1 MLRSLMQVSGFTAI
15 SRVLGFLRDILIAR
29 YLGSGLLGD
38 AFFSAFRFPNLFR
51 RIFGEGAFNAA
62 FVPMF
67 GRRLE
72 KEGQDEAMKF
82 ASNAFSTLFVALVA
96 LTIIAIPCMPWIM
109 GVVVPGFKAKVEM
122 PVVMEDG
129 GEGVESFSVRVDGME
144 DVYLTIPQESLEE
157 LNRSQA
163 YRLQKLRFVEE
174 KPMEFP
180 NIIGPGERGEVKFIS
195 EVSAAYTAQEK
206 IRAEKDKR
214 EPMPSR
220 VNMSSLPLSGA
231 SSEVPEMAMQWMI
244 TGDGQA
250 RIRLPK
256 GHSYGWFEGEF
267 LRSASTAVWSSDEQR
282 NTLLFKIYRNHPDT
296 FGLTVKL
303 SQITFCY
310 LLFMAL
316 VAHLSGTLNT
326 FKIFAVPA
334 AAPILLNLVFLIGL
348 GVFVYWMKSDVP
360 AHVLAWC
367 VAIAGVLQFALLYG
381 ACWKNGYAV
390 RFQKPVFDGSI
401 KKLVLLMGPGILAA
415 GIQQINLLVGG
426 IIASFK
432 AGAISWLYYSDRVY
446 QLPLGMIGIAL
457 GVVLLPEVTRLVR
470 RDDMQGASDSM
481 MRGMELGLLITLP
494 AAVAM
499 LVIPVPIISVLFQRG
514 EFTAEDARQTA
525 MALQGFA
532 LGLPGYVLIKVLQ
545 PGYFARENTRAPMM
559 MAGVTVLVN
568 IVFSL
573 LLFAPF
579 GHVGIAVATTISAWV
594 NVALLSR
601 GLRGLLHPGAQFWSK
616 SLRMIVA
623 SVIMGG
629 LVWLAYQAI
638 GSWFDAALWQ
648 RCIALALLVGFGM
661 TAYVMLVLGMKITS
675 LPELKAGFRR
685 G

>member
-1 MLRSLMQVSGFTAI
+1 MKVSGFTAI

-72 KEGQDEAMKF
+72 KEGQEEAMKF
-82 ASNAFSTLFVALVA
+82 ASNAFSSLLVVLVA
-96 LTIIAIPCMPWIM
+96 ITIVAIPCMHWIM
-109 GVVVPGFKAKVEM
+109 GAVVPGFKAKVEM
-122 PVVMEDG
+122 VPQAGATESFVMNINGARDIYLTQPDG
-129 GEGVESFSVRVDGME
+129 GTA
-144 DVYLTIPQESLEE
+144 TITDL
-157 LNRSQA
+157 
-163 YRLQKLRFVEE
+163 KFIVEE
-174 KPMEFP
+174 KGEFSFLKTFQFWKE
-180 NIIGPGERGEVKFIS
+180 GERGVSVSLTAVNEEFLEQEKKAAVREEREPRVAFEGL
-195 EVSAAYTAQEK
+195 EVSDSAGQL
-206 IRAEKDKR
+206 
-214 EPMPSR
+214 
-220 VNMSSLPLSGA
+220 VG
-231 SSEVPEMAMQWMI
+231 
-244 TGDGQA
+244 GQA
-250 RIRLPK
+250 HIRMPK
-256 GHSYGWFEGEF
+256 KHQYGWVEGKI
-267 LRSASTAVWSSDEQR
+267 TSSVTFPSEQS
-282 NTLLFKIYRNHPDT
+282 LKIYRNDPKT
-296 FGLTVKL
+296 FDLTVTL
-303 SQITFCY
+303 SRITFCY

-326 FKIFAVPA
+326 FKIFGAPA
-334 AAPILLNLVFLIGL
+334 AAPILLNLVFLTGL
-348 GVFVYWMKSDVP
+348 GAVYINQFEGVMP

-367 VAIAGVLQFALLYG
+367 VAIAGVLQFMMLYG
-381 ACWKNGYAV
+381 ACRKNGYAV

-415 GIQQINLLVGG
+415 GIQQINLLVGSV
-426 IIASFK
+426 IASFK

-470 RDDMQGASDSM
+470 RDDMEGASNSM

-514 EFTAEDARQTA
+514 EFTPEDARQTG

-559 MAGVTVLVN
+559 MALVTVIVN
-568 IVFSL
+568 IVVSL
-573 LLFAPF
+573 LLFAQL
-579 GHVGIAVATTISAWV
+579 GHVGIAIATTISAWV

-601 GLRGLLHPGAQFWSK
+601 GLRGLVHPGVDFWSK
-616 SLRMIVA
+616 TLRIVMA
-623 SVIMGG
+623 SVAMGI
-629 LVWLAYQAI
+629 LVWLGLQAI
-638 GSWFDAALWQ
+638 GSWFEGAFWQQCLALG
-648 RCIALALLVGFGM
+648 LLVG
-661 TAYVMLVLGMKITS
+661 LGITTYAILILAMKVTS
-675 LPELKAGFRR
+675 VRELKAGFRR

>member
-67 GRRLE
+67 GRKLE
-72 KEGQDEAMKF
+72 KDGQDEAMKF
-82 ASNAFSTLFVALVA
+82 ASNAFSTLLIVLVA
-96 LTIIAIPCMPWIM
+96 LTIIAIPCMHWIM
-109 GVVVPGFKAKVEM
+109 GAVVPGFKAKEEM
-122 PVVMEDG
+122 SLVVKSG
-129 GEGVESFSVRVDGME
+129 GGTVQPFSVRVEGMR
-144 DVYLTIPQESLEE
+144 DVYLTLPEGSVDK
-157 LNRSQA
+157 LNAVNA
-163 YRLQKLRFVEE
+163 YKLQNLRFVKEH
-174 KPMEFP
+174 PLVFP
-180 NIIGPGERGEVKFIS
+180 DFIGPGERGEVKTMT
-195 EVSAAYTAQEK
+195 EASAAYDAQEK
-206 IRAEKDKR
+206 IKAEKDER
-214 EPMPSR
+214 EPNVARENISE
-220 VNMSSLPLSGA
+220 LPLAARQGIVDGG
-231 SSEVPEMAMQWMI
+231 EWVI
-244 TGDGQA
+244 TGNGQA
-250 RIRLPK
+250 RIRLAR
-256 GHSYGWFEGEF
+256 GHDYGWFEGE
-267 LRSASTAVWSSDEQR
+267 LVLAGLPVSVLPAGNEGGIAA
-282 NTLLFKIYRNHPDT
+282 LKIYRNHPET
-296 FGLTVKL
+296 FDLTVKL

-326 FKIFAVPA
+326 FKMFAVPA
-334 AAPILLNLVFLIGL
+334 AAPILLNLVFLVGL
-348 GVFVYWMKSDVP
+348 GVFVYWMKSDAP
-360 AHVLAWC
+360 AYVLAWC
-367 VAIAGVLQFALLYG
+367 VAIAGVLQFMMLYG
-381 ACWKNGYAV
+381 ACRKNGYTV

-415 GIQQINLLVGG
+415 GIQQINLLVGS

-470 RDDMQGASDSM
+470 RDDMKGASDSM
-481 MRGMELGLLITLP
+481 VRGMELGLLVTLP

-499 LVIPVPIISVLFQRG
+499 MVIPVPIISVLFQRG
-514 EFTAEDARQTA
+514 EFTIDDAQQTG

-559 MAGVTVLVN
+559 MAGITVLVN

-573 LLFAPF
+573 ALFGPL
-579 GHVGIAVATTISAWV
+579 GHVGIAIATTISAWV
-594 NVALLSR
+594 NVVLLSR
-601 GLRGLLHPGAQFWSK
+601 GLRGLVHPGAEFWRK
-616 SLRMIVA
+616 ALKVVFA
-623 SVIMGG
+623 SVVMGVI
-629 LVWLAYQAI
+629 VWFAHQLI
-638 GSWFDAALWQ
+638 GSWFAEALWQ
-648 RCIALALLVGFGM
+648 KCIALALLVGLGVV
-661 TAYVMLVLGMKITS
+661 TYAMLVLGLKVTS
-675 LPELKAGFRR
+675 VSELKAGFRR